1 MTLTKFNCIDT
12 KKIYFSFLLQTRSS
26 VKLFV
31 CIKLSMYVLVSLF
44 FNRKVPIESVGKRF
58 TISNKYL

>member
-12 KKIYFSFLLQTRSS
+12 KKIYFSVLLQTRSS